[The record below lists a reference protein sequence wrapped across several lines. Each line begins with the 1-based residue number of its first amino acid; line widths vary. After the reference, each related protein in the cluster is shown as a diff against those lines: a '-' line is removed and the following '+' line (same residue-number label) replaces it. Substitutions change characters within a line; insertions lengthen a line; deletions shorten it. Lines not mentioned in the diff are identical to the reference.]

1 LIEALRR
8 ERAVLAAFVA
18 EVDRQVVGHVLF
30 SRVLIEASS
39 GSLAAVALAPLAVAP
54 AFQRQGI
61 GDRLVRFGLESLTTR
76 GERAVL
82 VLGEPGYYHRF
93 GFSSQMARGL
103 ETPFPPDAFMAME
116 LAPETLTG
124 IRGRVLYPSAFGV

>member
-82 VLGEPGYYHRF
+82 VLGEPGYYLRF
-93 GFSSQMARGL
+93 GFSLQMARGL

-124 IRGRVLYPSAFGV
+124 IRGRVLYPSAFGI